1 MTNSGNKESILKT
14 FFFTGRRLKVEE
26 MDYGQLCTE
35 IALMAK
41 GMSGREI
48 AKLGVAWQ
56 ASGYASEDGTLTKS
70 MIMEKVT
77 DAVQSLEKK
86 VQWLS
91 EDEVR
96 ENRQS
101 VYKTKPV

>member
-1 MTNSGNKESILKT
+1 
-14 FFFTGRRLKVEE
+14 

-77 DAVQSLEKK
+77 DAVRSHEKK